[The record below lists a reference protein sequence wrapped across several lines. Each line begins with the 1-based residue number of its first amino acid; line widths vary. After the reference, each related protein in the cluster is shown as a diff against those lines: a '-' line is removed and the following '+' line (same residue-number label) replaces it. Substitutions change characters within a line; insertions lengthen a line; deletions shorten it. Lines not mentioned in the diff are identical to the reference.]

1 VPEFYEFFAGG
12 GMARA
17 GLGSNWRCTFA
28 NDFDPMKAATYSAN
42 WGGGYTSHMRCADVA
57 TVTPADLPGTAD
69 LAWASFPCQD
79 LSLAGDNRGLGTD
92 ATKIHTRS
100 GTFWPFWR
108 LMREMGRR
116 RRGPKVIILGNVL
129 GALTSN
135 RARDFGAIAHALSGS
150 GSYVFGA
157 VVINASLFVPQSRPR
172 VFVIGVRK
180 DMHIPEHLTAD
191 GPSERWHPD
200 ALLYA
205 HDRMGAEA
213 KSKWLWWK
221 LPAPKKRTKT
231 FADVIEAEPS
241 GVAWDSPETTRRLLD
256 MMTEKNRAK
265 VREAKKVGTVM
276 IGGVYKRTRFYDGE
290 KAVRAEV
297 RFDDIAGC
305 LRTPSGGS
313 SRQRI
318 LVVEGNHVRSR
329 LLSPREAVRLMGLPD
344 SYKLPQRYNDAY
356 HVAGDGVVVQ
366 VVRHLAKHIVEP
378 LLEAQEMRQAAE

>member
-1 VPEFYEFFAGG
+1 
-12 GMARA
+12 
-17 GLGSNWRCTFA
+17 
-28 NDFDPMKAATYSAN
+28 
-42 WGGGYTSHMRCADVA
+42 
-57 TVTPADLPGTAD
+57 
-69 LAWASFPCQD
+69 
-79 LSLAGDNRGLGTD
+79 
-92 ATKIHTRS
+92 
-100 GTFWPFWR
+100 
-108 LMREMGRR
+108 
-116 RRGPKVIILGNVL
+116 
-129 GALTSN
+129 
-135 RARDFGAIAHALSGS
+135 
-150 GSYVFGA
+150 VFGA

-172 VFVIGVRK
+172 VFIIGVRK

-191 GPSERWHPD
+191 RPSERWHPD

-213 KSKWLWWK
+213 KNKWLWWK
-221 LPAPKKRTKT
+221 LPTPKKRTKT
-231 FADVIEAEPS
+231 FADIIEAEPT

-265 VREAKKVGTVM
+265 VREARRAGGVQ

-344 SYKLPQRYNDAY
+344 SYMLPQRYNDAY